1 MPFSFDMSRKKFN
14 EKPIFFDESGKRW
27 LKIKIG
33 FGFLIA
39 TFLAVILLIAGAIF
53 WQPKGFLLKIAGD
66 SNFDVIDNISTQ
78 VKETI
83 IVGGAG
89 TFIKISPDHSSK
101 KPKYNIQ
108 RTEETKGKVIALT
121 FDDGPS
127 PVYTEQILSI
137 LKKENVSATFFLVG
151 EDVLKYPGVAK
162 TLVRQG
168 QEIGN
173 HTFSHAEEGAVDY
186 SNPKNSPR
194 LDYELNFAQSAIIAK
209 TGIKT
214 KLFRAPYWGV
224 EDKISMDTLAFSTFA
239 LDRGYLMSSPTLN
252 SFDYQ
257 EKTTKKIIQN
267 STAETGNPVVLL
279 MHDGG
284 GDREKTIQ
292 ALPSIINFYKS
303 KGYRFAKLSDLVA
316 QPTMVQPGVFEDVS
330 SNVAIL
336 SYEFLRKIPLIL
348 NPIFLFGLAF
358 TLVYSSSVILLS
370 LLELFRSN
378 RLKRTL
384 RKNYWPAVTVLVP
397 AYNEEKVIGKTIKS
411 ILASDYPNFKILVI
425 DDGSTDNTLTIAK
438 SFETDTRVR
447 VLHKENGGKFS
458 ALNFGLQHVQT
469 EVYIAIDAD
478 TQVVPNTISNL
489 ARFFQVRKIGAVA
502 GNVKVGNRKN
512 LLGSLQSIEYI
523 MSLNLERNA
532 YSFLNSILVVPGAL
546 GAWRTKAVQAVGG
559 YLGNTLTEDAELT
572 LRILREGFR
581 LVYDKDS
588 VAYTEAPAT
597 PTQLIKQRFRW
608 TFGIFQTLFSHKDL
622 IFKKKHS
629 FLGFIVLPF
638 TIFVQVPI
646 MLLTPLMDILA
657 FYYIFFIS
665 AKMVATYLIFYLAI
679 RTFLAVVAFG
689 VSKESPWP
697 LIFMPFQR
705 IYYQPI
711 LYVALYQSVI
721 LAFRGS
727 TVTWRKLDHCGS
739 VSI

>member
-1 MPFSFDMSRKKFN
+1 MIKKQSD
-14 EKPIFFDESGKRW
+14 EKPIFFDEKGKRW

-39 TFLAVILLIAGAIF
+39 IFLAVILLIAEAIF
-53 WQPKGFLLKIAGD
+53 WQPEGFLPKIAGD
-66 SNFDVIDNISTQ
+66 SNFDVINNISTQ
-78 VKETI
+78 VKEAI
-83 IVGGAG
+83 LVAGSG
-89 TFIKISPDHSSK
+89 TFIKITPDPSSK

-108 RTEETKGKVIALT
+108 RTERAKGKAVALT

-127 PVYTEQILSI
+127 PVYTQQILSI
-137 LKKENVSATFFLVG
+137 LKKENVPGTFFLVG

-173 HTFSHAEEGAVDY
+173 HTFSHAGEGSIDY

-194 LDYELNFAQSAIIAK
+194 LDYELNFAQSAVIAK

-257 EKTTKKIIQN
+257 EKTTEKIIQN
-267 STAETGNPVVLL
+267 ATKETSGPVVLL

-284 GDREKTIQ
+284 GDREKTVQ
-292 ALPSIINFYKS
+292 ALPAIIKFYKS
-303 KGYRFAKLSDLVA
+303 KGYSFAKISDLIA
-316 QPTMVQPGVFEDVS
+316 QPAMVQPGFFGNVS
-330 SNVAIL
+330 SSVAVL
-336 SYEFLRKIPLIL
+336 SYESLRGLPLVL

-358 TLVYSSSVILLS
+358 TLIYSSSVVLLS
-370 LLELFRSN
+370 LLEARRSG
-378 RLKRTL
+378 RLKRSL
-384 RKNYWPAVTVLVP
+384 ISSYQPAVTVLVP

-411 ILASDYPNFKILVI
+411 ILDGDYPNFKILVI
-425 DDGSTDNTLTIAK
+425 DDGSTDKTLTTAM
-438 SFETDTRVR
+438 SFETDSRVG
-447 VLHKENGGKFS
+447 VFHKENGGKFS
-458 ALNFGLQHVQT
+458 ALNFGLEHVQT

-478 TQVVPNTISNL
+478 TQVIPNTISNL
-489 ARFFQVRKIGAVA
+489 VRFFQEEKIGAVA

-546 GAWRTKAVQAVGG
+546 GAWRTKAVRAVGG

-572 LRILREGFR
+572 LRILRAGHR

-597 PTQLIKQRFRW
+597 SRQLIKQRFRW

-622 IFKKKHS
+622 IFKRKHS
-629 FLGFIVLPF
+629 FLGFIVMPF

-657 FYYIFFIS
+657 FYYLFFVS
-665 AKMVATYLIFYLAI
+665 AKMVATYLIVYLAI
-679 RTFLAVVAFG
+679 RTALAMVAFG
-689 VSKESPWP
+689 VGKESPWP

-711 LYVALYQSVI
+711 LYVALYQSLI
-721 LAFRGS
+721 ASFRGS
-727 TVTWRKLDHCGS
+727 TVTWRKLERCGS